1 MQSATLSSP
10 SSRVETE
17 VKRIAALLGRR
28 EFVQALAAAQSLR
41 TQVPGNRDVLYLLAV
56 SYRSLRRIAEAL
68 ATLGDLEKSQP
79 RFGRLFQERG
89 HCHAALNAVVPAI
102 DAYVRAVNLNPN
114 LPESWQALHALLRQ
128 TGHDAES
135 EAAAAQAARLATLPA
150 QLLTAFEMHGNG
162 DVGGAEELVRD
173 YLASHGEHVEG
184 LRLLAKIAMDADASY
199 DAELLLARAKD
210 LAPENTV
217 VRYEYALVLVN
228 RQRHERA
235 RIELDRLLAVD
246 PRDHS
251 FRALNAAV
259 CAGLGDYD
267 RAVPLYREL
276 LAQTP
281 LEPELHVSL
290 AHALKTCG
298 LQREA
303 IGQYREATALRADF
317 GEAYWSLANLKTY
330 RFAPA
335 ELASMQRAEAQ
346 PSVRPTDRY
355 HLCFALG
362 KALEDME
369 RYAESF
375 AYYARGNALK
385 QIEVRYKP
393 QVLEQAARV
402 QAELCTGEF
411 FEARKNHGCSSTAP
425 IFILG
430 LPRSGST
437 LIEQILASHSQV
449 DGTMEL
455 AEIPRLAQ
463 NLRSSALAG
472 PGPGYP
478 QGIAQLNA
486 EICLKLGEQY
496 VRDTRVYRTGRPYF
510 IDKMPNNFRHIGL
523 IRLILPNARIID
535 ARREPMACCFSIFK
549 QLFAAGQR
557 FAYDLVHI
565 ARYYRMY
572 LELMSHWDAALPG
585 AVLRVR
591 HEDLVSDLEPN
602 VRRILDYCG
611 LAFEPACLDFH
622 RTRRS
627 VHSASSEQVRQAL
640 DAQGIDHWRHYEA
653 WLDPLKAALG
663 DALTG

>member
-1 MQSATLSSP
+1 
-10 SSRVETE
+10 
-17 VKRIAALLGRR
+17 
-28 EFVQALAAAQSLR
+28 
-41 TQVPGNRDVLYLLAV
+41 
-56 SYRSLRRIAEAL
+56 
-68 ATLGDLEKSQP
+68 
-79 RFGRLFQERG
+79 
-89 HCHAALNAVVPAI
+89 
-102 DAYVRAVNLNPN
+102 
-114 LPESWQALHALLRQ
+114 
-128 TGHDAES
+128 
-135 EAAAAQAARLATLPA
+135 
-150 QLLTAFEMHGNG
+150 
-162 DVGGAEELVRD
+162 
-173 YLASHGEHVEG
+173 
-184 LRLLAKIAMDADASY
+184 
-199 DAELLLARAKD
+199 
-210 LAPENTV
+210 
-217 VRYEYALVLVN
+217 
-228 RQRHERA
+228 
-235 RIELDRLLAVD
+235 
-246 PRDHS
+246 
-251 FRALNAAV
+251 
-259 CAGLGDYD
+259 
-267 RAVPLYREL
+267 
-276 LAQTP
+276 
-281 LEPELHVSL
+281 
-290 AHALKTCG
+290 
-298 LQREA
+298 
-303 IGQYREATALRADF
+303 
-317 GEAYWSLANLKTY
+317 
-330 RFAPA
+330 
-335 ELASMQRAEAQ
+335 
-346 PSVRPTDRY
+346 
-355 HLCFALG
+355 
-362 KALEDME
+362 
-369 RYAESF
+369 
-375 AYYARGNALK
+375 LK